1 MYPSGHARN
10 TDCDLEDILEN
21 KAHVLGQLALEDPD
35 PVFKRFRQVD
45 SLTSDELKAMND
57 FEIRAH
63 GRFE

>member
-10 TDCDLEDILEN
+10 TTCDLEDILKN
-21 KAHVLGQLALEDPD
+21 KAKVLGQLALDDPD
-35 PVFKRFRQVD
+35 PIFARFREVD
-45 SLTSDELKAMND
+45 SLTSDDLKTMND